1 MKKIK
6 TLAQLSLTA
15 AFLLGSLTSC
25 CCPKG
30 PEITSN
36 EKLEEVLPG

>member
-6 TLAQLSLTA
+6 TLALLSLTV

-30 PEITSN
+30 PEFTAS
-36 EKLEEVLPG
+36 EELEEVLPG